1 MRHSANCI
9 EKQPIMSTWL
19 LAHVNKLKN
28 GRKETLDGSLGTV
41 GFTFLGKHDLS
52 CTAVMNKLNKNF
64 SIVVNRR
71 SHWIYCAGDGQVV

>member
-1 MRHSANCI
+1 MVTGS
-9 EKQPIMSTWL
+9 
-19 LAHVNKLKN
+19 LARVNKFKKN

-52 CTAVMNKLNKNF
+52 CTSVMNKLKKNF

-71 SHWIYCAGDGQVV
+71 LNSAYVDWKTFLSRLNIAGPKPG